1 MNFISASSRRPAAIA
16 LSAAALALL
25 AACSSAGSNSAHG
38 TATSTG
44 AAADNTAST
53 GTGSADTG
61 PALGAAGTPAAQQ
74 ALLTAAT
81 QSQQIN
87 SAVTTVQVKVAG
99 SQASTEAGTIQYQL
113 KPSLLMGE
121 DMKIAAD
128 GGHSEIKMILT
139 PTDMYFSEPGLS
151 ASQTWMKYSLSALKG
166 SSASFAQLIQSMQ
179 SNNFTSQT
187 QVFTAA
193 KNARQVGTAT
203 IGGVPTTEY
212 AGSLRASDALMAL
225 SPSVR
230 KIIGPQLQKL
240 GDSVI
245 SFHEWIDA
253 QHQVRQ
259 VVENETVQGHDV
271 TTTMNVTG
279 INQPVQIT
287 LPAASEVTTPGQ

>member
-1 MNFISASSRRPAAIA
+1 MSFIPGSSRRPAAIA
-16 LSAAALALL
+16 LSAATLALL
-25 AACSSAGSNSAHG
+25 AACSSSGSTSASGPAASTGAGATTG
-38 TATSTG
+38 TSTG
-44 AAADNTAST
+44 S
-53 GTGSADTG
+53 GSAGSGGSQTAKD
-61 PALGAAGTPAAQQ
+61 

-81 QSQQIN
+81 QSQNIT
-87 SAVTTVQVKVAG
+87 SAVTSLHVTVTG
-99 SQASTEAGTIQYQL
+99 SQASTETGTIQYQL

-121 DMKIAAD
+121 DMKIAAE
-128 GGHSEIKMILT
+128 GGNTEIKLIVT
-139 PTDMYFSEPGLS
+139 GTDMYFSEPGLS
-151 ASQTWMKYSLSALKG
+151 GKSWTKIALSSMTG
-166 SSASFAQLIQSMQ
+166 PSASFAQLVQSMQ

-187 QVFTAA
+187 QLFTAA
-193 KNARQVGTAT
+193 KDAHQVGTAT

-212 AGSLRASDALMAL
+212 AGTLRASDGLKAL

-259 VVENETVQGHDV
+259 VVEVETVQGHAV

-279 INQPVQIT
+279 INQPVQIAV
-287 LPAASEVTTPGQ
+287 PAASEITTPGT